1 MENTLQ
7 NNSKTVAG
15 TAAVVKLQKR
25 MAKTLLS
32 FCILFSMIL
41 GINVM
46 GYAQSSSQPVTQKT
60 CSIAKGGAAVNF
72 TVAGQL
78 PDNARVSA
86 TAVTRTMPNGSNALG
101 AYDITITKG
110 RSTWQPANGQ
120 PVQVTISDPAFA
132 DGTPLSVYHEGANG
146 LEFVANVTATNH
158 TITFPARSFSVY
170 IVGQQQANARLKVNF
185 VKSNGTESI
194 YVKQADLR
202 TDDLFEQVVYDPGAG
217 TLAPKVQFRGWTTN
231 ANYTADDITSGKT
244 IHGVRDSIRARL
256 TAGVTE
262 SQELTFYAMLMK
274 SYVVTYLDDRESTL
288 GQHEVT
294 FRADETNDQRD
305 YMVNMAYTP
314 SDVSHDFEGWLAS
327 EGGNNIVGW
336 SEGMAYN
343 NETVIQITGDV
354 VFSVNAPEGHWLV
367 FNENGKGAT
376 YNAPQFV
383 KSGQVTVK
391 PTLAEDAN
399 MIRKGYDFDGW
410 YTDQACTDGNEFVF
424 GHTISD
430 RTDIYAKWI
439 EKETANY
446 TVIIWKQN
454 VAGDGYDFAESI
466 LLTGQV
472 HQEIDVVTQVGSD
485 DNAYARV
492 NNVTKRYTGFHL
504 DRFDQNVTIVAEGSS
519 VLNVYFNRTQYTLHF
534 QAQTYDYEYTATTGN
549 NTPQY
554 GLIEGEYVQLTRV
567 QVDNTSSWF
576 SPDIYIWTYPTTTT
590 GYTGN
595 RYKYNNNGWYIT
607 NDRDDVYGY
616 VNEGYVPLSRSGNT
630 YRYSSLPYTGT
641 RYTRAGSYDWH
652 DIKTITA
659 LYEQDISSNFP
670 IQGTNGT
677 NYTGYV
683 WAPQSSN
690 VYTTGDVPYIEA
702 MREENTVFHAKQYG
716 TGTIV
721 HMYYYTE
728 ELENTPGSVLHNG
741 KYYKEHQHVR
751 INTDGEITSTRDEDF
766 SSILGYTQSYSE
778 PAYGSD
784 GRVDLD
790 NDNDYTIK
798 FYYSRN
804 VYSIVY
810 RDGVYV
816 DGNGNLIADAPYQS
830 SNLDSIGNI
839 TYGQDISSY
848 QSRVPSTIPTGY
860 VLEGWYI
867 DNTCQQLYDFNTMPY
882 NNITVYAKWRQIQYR
897 VFLHPEAGHDLSL
910 DWGKENQGM
919 AFRIDYGKRVSAPTG
934 RRNGYEFVGWF
945 TDNSYQHIFNA
956 DVYYLTEQ
964 TVTEDYD
971 KTVVMTDSINMWGEY
986 VDPTFNTDV
995 NRFWITKKLDLYA
1008 QWRATVDGATG
1019 IQVEYDANNGTNPP
1033 TDGHYY
1039 QDQSKAVAGAASTAP
1054 TGTTPS
1060 QVFSHWV
1067 VQRWNGT
1074 NYEDG
1079 TQIVD
1084 PGAQFTVNRSDAEI
1098 VITEWVNPNNET
1110 DVYTVPTAQ
1119 QHVTTPPDATHTKIK
1134 TATYKVRVKAVYKD
1148 VEEPTPT
1155 FITWFTNDG
1164 TGAIVRDDGNGSGP
1178 YPTLAI
1184 NEAVNIPAAPTRDC
1198 YTFKGWYKLHHN
1210 SQTAPTSYTV
1220 TAPNFLYYKDGQYYA
1235 DASYTSVATQVAA
1248 DEANPWEFLYAV
1260 WEQNPVTVTFNAN
1273 EGSGT
1278 MADQDFSCGT
1288 EQTLNANTY
1297 TRSGYCFQG
1306 WNTSSTA
1313 TTVEYADRASAS
1325 FEENTTLYAVWQEK
1339 LNPDFNLADSYCYGE
1354 TVTLSNTSPNGVAGT
1369 WSVSGGGTVTSINTT
1384 NEGTATYTF
1393 TPNDPTCS
1401 QPYSKTVT
1409 VNPRANA
1416 EITANPAAVCAGK
1429 STTLSVAEA
1438 HSYAWSTGDTDRE
1451 ITVTP
1456 TATANHYSVTVTAEG
1471 GCQTVGQIDITVNP
1485 NPTITSVTANDEKC
1499 TRPGNIEVAVS
1510 GGTPDYQYIINGTTK
1525 ATTATNRY
1533 NFVDLAANH
1542 DASTYDASAV
1552 TYNIEVKDAKGCS
1565 ATTSKVI
1572 KLSPTDFT
1580 VSPASISICSGNSFS
1595 FKPSATTDNVLYTW
1609 EAPQLG
1615 DCLEGGSANLTT
1627 PVAEITDVLTLKTDC
1642 TSGSATY
1649 HIHPRLGVCQLN
1661 AVDFTV
1667 GATMQVRPPV
1677 SLTFSDP
1684 GTVCGG
1690 DSVEVELT
1698 VANAVEG
1705 STLNWTF
1712 GEGKTYE
1719 QTKTVNIT
1727 SNDASQ
1733 SFTQKFR
1740 MPDTCKATIG
1750 LHVDY
1755 SPAPGDVCAAAG
1767 SYNFQIGIKDWT
1779 LPAGGKATVTCASEA
1794 TKPADSALP
1803 TVIDGCNNTLAP
1815 TYVGVTSNPET
1826 ITCGG
1831 TVTHTY
1837 SYKDCA
1843 GTEKFWTYTYTV
1855 TGPAAPTI
1863 SLASGTSAS
1872 NNLGCNPTE
1881 FPQITDANFVVTDAC
1896 NSNAKATVTK
1906 NPETTNKCDH
1916 YQTWTATYTN
1926 ACGVSATPVTVTQNW
1941 KATTQ
1946 PTISTDLAALIEK
1959 GCNWNGT
1966 DGAPSA
1972 TDFTVTTGDL
1982 CAENTAATVSGA
1994 TAVQDGCFK
2003 TQVWTASYTNTCGQS
2018 ASKSVTVKWPF
2029 DETNP
2034 TIDNIPDQNAEAAL
2048 NCKYKIPD
2056 LSTVAVNAAHD
2067 GCSNPTFVSQNPTAG
2082 TEYEQ
2087 QASARTI
2094 IVKVTVQDA
2103 CGNTAE
2109 RNVGVIIPAKMSLTA
2124 SADPATICINSSST
2138 LTATP
2143 ANNSGTVTYNSWTPS
2158 ATITGSGATVTATPT
2173 AVGTTTYTVSAVDA
2187 NGCDAT
2193 ATVDVT
2199 VSEELE
2205 LSITPAKQH
2214 ICNGG
2219 AITPITIT
2227 SSTTDL
2233 TVSGL
2238 PTGVEKSG
2246 STISGTPTSTTA
2258 NTYTFTV
2265 TANSTTACPAK
2276 SVTGTIVVP
2285 DPITVSATAT
2295 PATCANGDGTATV
2308 NATGG
2313 AGTLKY
2319 SYAFKYPAQHLGKDL
2334 STLTTANPDGL
2345 DTAVYVVTVT
2355 DSVGCSKTA
2364 EFTVGVESNFSVSVS
2379 SDPVVVCSGGSF
2391 SIVPTVTPSTLTGT
2405 TYTWDAPAQDPAGSV
2420 TGAAAQ
2426 TTPSDDIHGNDLVN
2440 TTNQVATL
2448 TYTVQPANGI
2458 CTATPIQVQVQ
2469 VSVSFY
2475 PQVQITAPDYTVCP
2489 NVGNKELEATFANV
2503 MTSTD
2508 TVIWVF
2514 NGGTPVEHRNVVST
2528 TDNKDNYTVSV
2539 PSNNCNTFYTYT
2551 VSYKDNHGCKN
2562 SKTGKVTVELA
2573 DNISITGGTN
2583 EKTVECVSAAQVKPH
2598 ELSPSVMPTVT
2609 DACGQDIS
2617 ADYNLTVEPEAV
2629 ECQGN
2634 MAYTYTYKDCDNH
2647 TKTWT
2652 FTYHVVRTT
2661 VPHQEGTVSANGQ
2674 VECVAAAVPPTTL
2687 PKVVDVCGEV
2697 LVAPTPVKEELITNC
2712 SGSVTYTYTYMD
2724 CANKPFVWQYVY
2736 QVEPTTPPTV
2746 NATGIENKKTVEC
2759 LADATAPTTIP
2770 TATSKCDEALTGEL
2784 TSTTDAPNPIVCE
2797 GTRTYTYTYT
2807 DCAGKT
2813 ATWDYVYT
2821 ITKKDFTMPSNDGT
2835 TVACI
2840 AQATQPTPPTVKDNC
2855 NGDLTVTGPVEGGT
2869 YDGCE
2874 GTKTYTWTYKDCSN
2888 KFSHDWVYTYTIER
2902 ADFTMPTNGD
2912 STVDCIADA
2921 VAPHT
2926 LTGVMPTVKDNCGN
2940 TLSPKT
2946 QPSTYEIPTTGGYDG
2961 CSGDVTYTYTYEDCE
2976 GNSHD
2981 WVYTYTIS
2989 APAAPT
2995 VSGWPSNQTGINS
3008 CYAGRPDFPT
3018 NDAVKALYTP
3028 ACDKTMSVTGYED
3041 KNITADNC
3049 GWSITREYT
3058 LTDGCNTVKNSI
3070 TYSGS
3075 DQMKPAIATGY
3086 ETTVPAT
3093 VSNCQFTYPDLRETI
3108 RTYATDNCTQ
3118 TAQLT
3123 ITQSPAQGTG
3133 ITPSATAQTL
3143 PVTITVKDK
3152 CENDSVITINVTVPA
3167 TMTMSITD
3175 YASVCYGTDDGYIK
3189 YSIVGGEPD
3198 YAVTL
3203 AGPTAKT
3210 ATQTAAGNY
3219 TLSGLADGAYTL
3231 TVKDANGCEV
3241 SANATIEQIQSTLT
3255 ITANSNSWT
3264 YDGNAHS
3271 DNGFVVSF
3279 DGATYNGTSGNP
3291 VTLSNGDVISGVTI
3305 TGSITNV
3312 TESPVANVVGTGIT
3326 ITRGTDDV
3334 TCFYNLKTVNGQL
3347 NITNSTALTLTC
3359 EDKNKEYDGTAL
3371 SYTATPSVT
3380 TGTTVSYSTDG
3391 GTTWSTTVPS
3401 ITNVSESPLTVNVK
3415 AENSNYATAT
3425 CNFTLTI
3432 TPKPL
3437 TITVNDTKVYDGAV
3451 LVSGLAKATA
3461 TGLVDGDAL
3470 TAGEVTTNEKNVGTY
3485 TYNSTA
3491 TISVPFATTKGIG
3504 NYNVTYTTSQIIT
3517 KATLTLV
3524 SANLSKEYDGIALVN
3539 GSTPLA
3545 TETGWITGEGATYT
3559 FTGSQLDKGTS
3570 PNSFDIVPNTNTDL
3584 NNYDIQKT
3592 EGTLEVLKNTTVIT
3606 LTANSN
3612 EKFYDGTPLVDP
3624 GYFYNTSLLAAT
3636 DTIVATVEGTR
3647 THVGTSPNK
3656 ITEYH
3661 VYRGMKGGAKA
3672 LVDVTD
3678 NYTITKAD
3686 GTLEVKKQKVTITA
3700 ASADYTYDGA
3710 VHTNPAYSV
3719 TGLISPD
3726 AITAVTSG
3734 SIQFPNQSPQDNV
3747 IASYTFTTGDPND
3760 YEVVTVKGVLTMACT
3775 PVTLAITADS
3785 YSEKYDGDTHSKNSY
3800 QLVVDGGTPINVTG
3814 ATHTFSNGDV
3824 LTVNINGSI
3833 THVAESDVTNEIT
3846 SYTIMHGTTDMMTEG
3861 CYTVTTTN
3869 GKLTVTCR
3877 NITLTSGDAS
3887 KTYDGTP
3894 LSNETVEVT
3903 GDGFVSG
3910 EGATYSNFNS
3920 ITNVSENAANNNTFS
3935 YTFNTG
3941 TTATDYC
3948 VTPAYGT
3955 LTINPLKN
3963 VKVVVT
3969 EHSAEYD
3976 YDGTA
3981 KTVTGYD
3988 LTSIS
3993 DPLYT
3998 AADFSFVG
4006 PQADSTVTQTEV
4018 GHYPMGITAN
4028 DFKNNNTNFED
4039 VIFTVVDGFL
4049 DIYPEIIIPATY
4061 DVIPVTCYGDGD
4073 GAVSIPVT
4081 GGKPGD
4087 PQYTYNVTGPANY
4100 TGSTNSPLVLT
4111 NLAPGTYSVTISDA
4125 LGYEKYT
4132 SFEITQPDKL
4142 VATIT
4147 VPTSCPNQPTY
4158 AVSATVTGGNGGNIY
4173 AWSGD
4178 ATDANAASTTV
4189 AMQGTNDCGHEY
4201 TVTVNVTDS
4210 KNCKATD
4217 TKKFTVVD
4225 NEDPDFTVPAD
4236 VTICRAADGSFDAS
4250 VSITGEPDP
4259 TTYSDNCT
4267 SNASDFVMTV
4277 VNRDT
4282 LPTSDLATRIL
4293 TREWTLTDL
4302 CNNSTTKEQKIY
4314 INPTVVMDTPADQ
4327 TICDGEDI
4335 APVTFTTTVADGTM
4349 SYDWTSSNTTTITG
4363 LAAAGNGDI
4372 PATTLVNTQAT
4383 AQTTTITVTPTY
4395 TNNGKDCVGEPVT
4408 FTITVKPSATG
4419 MNNLTAYIKCNGDAF
4434 TATPTGTKIPT
4445 GTQYTW
4451 TVTPNTNVTGYSDQ
4465 TTPVDAP
4472 ISQNL
4477 TNTSNAL
4484 QTVVY
4489 NVTPVTD
4496 GCNGETFTISVDVE
4510 PTPVL
4515 TLNCPADVNK
4525 QLNFGECE
4533 AEVTPTEL
4541 GEPTWT
4547 HSLGWTTITITN
4559 DAPADHMYP
4568 EGDNIVTWTM
4578 EDECG
4583 NKATCQQHVIVTFP
4597 PCPDAVDKDGNV
4609 YHSVHIDCDCWTVRN
4624 LESLTYPDY
4633 ATNHTTA
4640 HPNAGAAIPGVYNY
4654 TSSEYPNTNENVT
4667 NFGRLYDWP
4676 SVVNGGALNDYGHVQ
4691 GICPDGWYVPTA
4703 AQYDALNAHGAD
4715 ALKDSRFWLDGGG
4728 SNTTGFSSLPGGYYD
4743 GSIQRYLNLMGEDY
4757 YWSTTLEGGVPTP
4770 SASSMRYNCE
4780 SLIDADVR
4788 EGLGYSVRCVK
4799 ERK

>member
-15 TAAVVKLQKR
+15 TAAVAKLQKR

-86 TAVTRTMPNGSNALG
+86 TSVSRTLPNGKQVMG

-110 RSTWQPANGQ
+110 RSTWQPAAGQ
-120 PVQVTISDPAFA
+120 PVQVTITDPAFA
-132 DGTPLSVYHEGANG
+132 DGTPLTVYHEGANG

-158 TITFPARSFSVY
+158 TITFPAQSFSVY
-170 IVGQQQANARLKVNF
+170 IVGQQENDYRLKVTFHKVDNTT
-185 VKSNGTESI
+185 VDI
-194 YVKQADLR
+194 YVKPADL
-202 TDDLFEQVVYDPGAG
+202 TGDHFNTILYDPGAG
-217 TLAPKVQFRGWTTN
+217 TLPGNTQFRGWIQDVP
-231 ANYTADDITSGKT
+231 NYTSDNVSQAKDIS
-244 IHGVRDSIRARL
+244 GVRAIVRQML
-256 TAGVTE
+256 ETGVSE
-262 SQELTFYAMLMK
+262 GDHVDFYAMYFK
-274 SYVVTYLDDRESTL
+274 SFLVVYLDENGATL
-288 GQHEVT
+288 GSHDILIPGSST
-294 FRADETNDQRD
+294 ATSTTYR
-305 YMVNMAYTP
+305 VNMGYTP
-314 SDVSHDFEGWLAS
+314 QDNNHAFMGWQPNSGCSNISGCESATTVYP
-327 EGGNNIVGW
+327 NN
-336 SEGMAYN
+336 
-343 NETVIQITGDV
+343 TDITISGDV
-354 VFSVNAPEGHWLV
+354 VFGVNSPEGHWLV
-367 FNENGKGAT
+367 FDENGKGGK

-383 KSGQVTVK
+383 RSGQVTQRPV
-391 PTLAEDAN
+391 PDAE
-399 MIRKGYDFDGW
+399 MIRFGYTFGGW
-410 YTDQACTDGNEFVF
+410 YTNAACTAGNEFTF
-424 GHTISD
+424 GNTLSD
-430 RTDIYAKWI
+430 NITIYAKWI
-439 EKETANY
+439 ANTTANY
-446 TVIIWKQN
+446 TVIIWTQN
-454 VAGDGYDFAESI
+454 VSANGYDFKESI
-466 LLTGQV
+466 RLSGNVGTN
-472 HQEIDVVTQVGSD
+472 INTVTISGTAGN
-485 DNAYARV
+485 DNSYVSVAGTR
-492 NNVTKRYTGFHL
+492 KQYTGFHL
-504 DRFDQNVTIVAEGSS
+504 DHLDQNVQIKTEGNSI
-519 VLNVYFNRTQYTLHF
+519 LNVYYNRTSYTLTF
-534 QAQTYDYEYTATTGN
+534 R
-549 NTPQY
+549 QY
-554 GLIEGEYVQLTRV
+554 RNSGT
-567 QVDNTSSWF
+567 
-576 SPDIYIWTYPTTTT
+576 
-590 GYTGN
+590 
-595 RYKYNNNGWYIT
+595 
-607 NDRDDVYGY
+607 VY
-616 VNEGYVPLSRSGNT
+616 
-630 YRYSSLPYTGT
+630 
-641 RYTRAGSYDWH
+641 
-652 DIKTITA
+652 KTITA
-659 LYEQDISSNFP
+659 LYEQPIGSNFP
-670 IQGTNGT
+670 ITSNG
-677 NYTGYV
+677 
-683 WAPQSSN
+683 ASSTWRWEPRNSSTFSEVLIYIDVMPAEN
-690 VYTTGDVPYIEA
+690 VT
-702 MREENTVFHAKQYG
+702 F
-716 TGTIV
+716 
-721 HMYYYTE
+721 
-728 ELENTPGSVLHNG
+728 
-741 KYYKEHQHVR
+741 
-751 INTDGEITSTRDEDF
+751 TRDEANYSTKYMEFWVEALPGQTGTTRTFNGKTFVKYGNTIPANYNFFTEAEDF
-766 SSILGYTQSYSE
+766 VDLSGY
-778 PAYGSD
+778 AKFGSD
-784 GRVDLD
+784 PAFSGGQANPGNGQTLYLY
-790 NDNDYTIK
+790 YTRLAYPIT
-798 FYYSRN
+798 YM
-804 VYSIVY
+804 
-810 RDGVYV
+810 DGAYFDG
-816 DGNGNLIADAPYQS
+816 DGNTLTETDRGLIHETDDIPYE
-830 SNLDSIGNI
+830 SNL
-839 TYGQDISSY
+839 TSY
-848 QSRVPSTIPTGY
+848 NKGGDNFYNPTPSDGF
-860 VLEGWYI
+860 VFECWCI
-867 DNTCQQLYDFNTMPY
+867 DKAGTHPYTFTTMPKGG
-882 NNITVYAKWRQIQYR
+882 ITLYAKWRQIQYR
-897 VFLHPEAGHDLSL
+897 VFLHPNAGTQSTDPSL
-910 DWGKENQGM
+910 FWGTAGQKMN
-919 AFRIDYGKRVSAPTG
+919 FRISYGGKVSAPTG
-934 RRNGYEFVGWF
+934 TRNNYEFVGWYKDA
-945 TDNSYQHIFNA
+945 TCTNSFNA
-956 DVYYLTEQ
+956 DAFILNETN
-964 TVTEDYD
+964 VTAAYD
-971 KTVVMTDSINMWGEY
+971 KTTDFTDDMDIWGNGATWNSDIIGY
-986 VDPTFNTDV
+986 NGAD
-995 NRFWITKKLDLYA
+995 RFWITKKLDIYA
-1008 QWRATVDGATG
+1008 KWRATVDGAIGIGIVYDVTG
-1019 IQVEYDANNGTNPP
+1019 GSPGR
-1033 TDGHYY
+1033 TDNRLY
-1039 QDQSKAVAGAASTAP
+1039 QDNVSANAAAAP
-1054 TGTTPS
+1054 VSSDATK
-1060 QVFSHWV
+1060 VFSHWQ
-1067 VQRWNGT
+1067 VQRWNGS
-1074 NYEDG
+1074 NYEDVPG
-1079 TQIVD
+1079 DTVL
-1084 PGAQFTVNRSDAEI
+1084 PGAPFTVLKSLSKAI
-1098 VITEWVNPNNET
+1098 VTKWQNPANTN
-1110 DVYTVPTAQ
+1110 DILTVDNPAPG
-1119 QHVTTPPDATHTKIK
+1119 TTPPDETHTKIYE
-1134 TATYKVRVKAVYKD
+1134 ATYTMQLRAVYIPI
-1148 VEEPTPT
+1148 EEPTPT
-1155 FITWFTNDG
+1155 HITWFKHDG
-1164 TGAIVRDDGNGSGP
+1164 SEALVREDGPDD
-1178 YPTLAI
+1178 LDI
-1184 NEAVNIPAAPTRDC
+1184 NEAVNIPTLTEVGT
-1198 YTFKGWYKLHHN
+1198 YTGHTFLGWYRG
-1210 SQTAPTSYTV
+1210 SETTAASVSATA
-1220 TAPNFLYYKDGQYYA
+1220 APNFLWYNATDGKYYA
-1235 DASYTSVATQVAA
+1235 ESTFENEATQVAA
-1248 DEANPWEFLYAV
+1248 DERIPYHNLFASWRP
-1260 WEQNPVTVTFNAN
+1260 
-1273 EGSGT
+1273 
-1278 MADQDFSCGT
+1278 
-1288 EQTLNANTY
+1288 NTY
-1297 TRSGYCFQG
+1297 KVHFNENGSDVTGSMSDQNFVYDVAQNLTANAFEREGYCFQG
-1306 WNTSSTA
+1306 WSTTA
-1313 TTVEYADRASAS
+1313 TGSVEYTNQQEVINLTAVDQAVV
-1325 FEENTTLYAVWQEK
+1325 NLYAVWQEN
-1339 LNPDFNLADSYCYGE
+1339 LTPDFNLADSYCYGE
-1354 TVTLSNTSPNGVAGT
+1354 NVPLSNTSPNGVAGT
-1369 WSVSGGGTVTSINTT
+1369 WSCNDATVIAINTT
-1384 NEGTATYTF
+1384 NVGTATYTF

-1409 VNPRANA
+1409 VNPQASATIVADPA
-1416 EITANPAAVCAGK
+1416 EVCEGK

-1438 HSYAWSTGDTDRE
+1438 QSYKWSTNETTQT

-1456 TATANHYSVTVTAEG
+1456 TATANHYSVTVTAVG
-1471 GCQTVGQIDITVNP
+1471 GCQTVGQIDVTVNP

-1499 TRPGNIEVAVS
+1499 TKPGNIEVTVS

-1525 ATTATNRY
+1525 ATTATNSY
-1533 NFVDLAANH
+1533 DFVDLAAKH
-1542 DASTYDASAV
+1542 DASSYEASAV
-1552 TYNIEVKDAKGCS
+1552 TYNIEVKDSKGCS
-1565 ATTSKVI
+1565 ATTSEVI
-1572 KLSPTDFT
+1572 KLHPEEITLSPI
-1580 VSPASISICSGNSFS
+1580 SISTCSGYSFS
-1595 FKPSATTDNVLYTW
+1595 FKPSATTDEIKYTW
-1609 EAPQLG
+1609 NAPAMT
-1615 DCLEGGSANLTT
+1615 CLTGGTANTT
-1627 PVAEITDVLTLKTDC
+1627 PSTQVTGTLSLADGC
-1642 TSGSATY
+1642 TNGSATY
-1649 HIHPRLGVCQLN
+1649 TLHPTYGVCTLP
-1661 AVDFTV
+1661 DFTV
-1667 GATMQVRPPV
+1667 DVAATLAVRPPV
-1677 SLTFSDP
+1677 TLTFTNP
-1684 GTVCGG
+1684 GTVCGNTTQG
-1690 DSVEVELT
+1690 ITLT

-1719 QTKTVNIT
+1719 QTETNTTTGAT
-1727 SNDASQ
+1727 SQTFTQ
-1733 SFTQKFR
+1733 SFT
-1740 MPDTCKATIG
+1740 MPDSCTTTAT

-1755 SPAPGDVCAAAG
+1755 LDNAASPACNASGGMDVE
-1767 SYNFQIGIKDWT
+1767 IGIKTWT
-1779 LPAGGKATVTCASEA
+1779 LPDGGTATVTCASEA

-1803 TVIDGCNNTLAP
+1803 TVVDGCNNTLAP
-1815 TYVGVTSNPET
+1815 TYVGVTSDPAT

-1837 SYKDCA
+1837 RYKDCA
-1843 GTEKFWTYTYTV
+1843 GTEKDWTYTYTV

-1872 NNLGCNPTE
+1872 NNLGCNPTD
-1881 FPQITDANFVVTDAC
+1881 FPQLTDENFVVTDAC

-2094 IVKVTVQDA
+2094 IVEVTVQDA
-2103 CGNTAE
+2103 CGNTAKK
-2109 RNVGVIIPAKMSLTA
+2109 NVGVIIPAKMSLTA

-2173 AVGTTTYTVSAVDA
+2173 TDGTTTYTVSAVDA
-2187 NGCDAT
+2187 NGCSAT

-2227 SSTTDL
+2227 SSTSDL

-2246 STISGTPTSTTA
+2246 TTISGTPTSTTA

-2319 SYAFKYPAQHLGKDL
+2319 SYAFKYPAQHPGKDL
-2334 STLTTANPDGL
+2334 STLTTANPTGL

-2364 EFTVGVESNFSVSVS
+2364 EFTVGVESNFEVSVS

-2391 SIVPTVTPSTLTGT
+2391 SIVPTVIPSTLTGT
-2405 TYTWDAPAQDPAGSV
+2405 TYTWDAPEQVPAGSV
-2420 TGAAAQ
+2420 TGTSAQ
-2426 TTPSDDIHGNDLVN
+2426 TSPSDDIHGENLVN
-2440 TTNQVATL
+2440 TTDQVATL

-2458 CTATPIQVQVQ
+2458 CTATPVQVQVE

-2475 PQVQITAPDYTVCP
+2475 PQVQITTPDYTVCP
-2489 NVGNKELEATFANV
+2489 NVGNQKLEATFANV

-2508 TVIWVF
+2508 TVIWQF
-2514 NGGTPVEHRNVVST
+2514 NGGSQIVHYDSVST

-2583 EKTVECVSAAQVKPH
+2583 EKTVECVSAAQVNPH

-2617 ADYNLTVEPEAV
+2617 ADYTLTAVPEAV
-2629 ECQGN
+2629 ECQGD
-2634 MAYTYTYKDCDNH
+2634 MAYTYTYEDCDNH

-2661 VPHQEGTVSANGQ
+2661 APHQVGTVPYTSV
-2674 VECVAAAVPPTTL
+2674 VECVAAAVAPTTL
-2687 PKVVDVCGEV
+2687 PKVEDVCGKV
-2697 LVAPTPVKEELITNC
+2697 LNDPTMVKEELITNC
-2712 SGSVTYTYTYMD
+2712 SGSVTYTYTYKD
-2724 CANKPFVWQYVY
+2724 CANKTFEWQYVY

-2759 LADATAPTTIP
+2759 LSDATAPTTIP
-2770 TATSKCDEALTGEL
+2770 TATSKCDEALTGVL
-2784 TSTTDAPNPIVCE
+2784 TSTTDVPNPIACE

-2902 ADFTMPTNGD
+2902 ADFTMPDNAGT
-2912 STVDCIADA
+2912 TVDCIADA

-2926 LTGVMPTVKDNCGN
+2926 LTGVMPTVKDQCNEN
-2940 TLSPKT
+2940 ILSPVE
-2946 QPSTYEIPTTGGYDG
+2946 PLPTTYTVGTYDG
-2961 CSGDVTYTYTYEDCE
+2961 CSGTVTYTYTYKDCE

-2995 VSGWPSNQTGINS
+2995 VSGWPTNQTGINS
-3008 CYAGRPDFPT
+3008 CYAGRPDFPA
-3018 NDAVKALYTP
+3018 DADVLAYYTA
-3028 ACDKTMSVTGYED
+3028 ACSKTMSVKEPST
-3041 KNITADNC
+3041 DNVTSGDDC
-3049 GWSITREYT
+3049 GWSITREYV
-3058 LTDGCNTVKNSI
+3058 LTDGCTTVKPTI

-3075 DQMKPAIATGY
+3075 DQTKPAIATGY
-3086 ETTVPAT
+3086 PAAVPASVT
-3093 VSNCQFTYPDLRETI
+3093 NCVFTYPDLRDTV
-3108 RTYATDNCTQ
+3108 RKYSTDNCT
-3118 TAQLT
+3118 AKEQLA

-3143 PVTITVKDK
+3143 PVTITVKDQ
-3152 CENDSVITINVTVPA
+3152 CENDSVIKINVTVPA
-3167 TMTMSITD
+3167 TMDMTITD
-3175 YASVCYGTDDGYIK
+3175 YASLCYGTDDGYIK

-3203 AGPTAKT
+3203 AGPTEKT

-3219 TLSGLADGAYTL
+3219 TLDGLADGAYTL

-3241 SANATIEQIQSTLT
+3241 SATATIEQIQSTLT

-3271 DNGFVVSF
+3271 DPGFTVTF
-3279 DGATYNGTSGNP
+3279 GTETHTVASGNT
-3291 VTLSNGDVISGVTI
+3291 VTLNNNDVISNISI

-3326 ITRGTDDV
+3326 ITRNGTDDV

-3359 EDKNKEYDGTAL
+3359 EDKSKEYDGTAL

-3491 TISVPFATTKGIG
+3491 TISVPFATTLGIG
-3504 NYNVTYTTSQIIT
+3504 NYDVTYTTSQIIT
-3517 KATLTLV
+3517 KAPLTLV
-3524 SANLSKEYDGIALVN
+3524 SADLSKEYDGIALVN

-3570 PNSFDIVPNTNTDL
+3570 PNSFDIVPNTGTDL
-3584 NNYDIQKT
+3584 NNYQISKT

-3606 LTANSN
+3606 LTANSD
-3612 EKFYDGTPLVDP
+3612 EKFYDGLPLTNN
-3624 GYFYNTSLLAAT
+3624 GYTYDISLLAAS
-3636 DTIVATVEGTR
+3636 DTIVAVVEGTR
-3647 THVGTSPNK
+3647 THVGTSPNV
-3656 ITEYH
+3656 ITDYH

-3672 LVDVTD
+3672 IEDVTG
-3678 NYTITKAD
+3678 NYTISKVD

-3719 TGLISPD
+3719 TGLVSPD

-3747 IASYTFTTGDPND
+3747 IASYEFTTGDPND
-3760 YEVVTVKGVLTMACT
+3760 YDVETVKGTLTMACT

-3785 YSEKYDGDTHSKNSY
+3785 YNEKYDGNAHTMNSY

-3861 CYTVTTTN
+3861 CYTVQTTN

-3894 LSNETVEVT
+3894 LSKETVEVT

-3920 ITNVSENAANNNTFS
+3920 ITNVSENAANNNTFD

-3963 VKVVVT
+3963 VEVVVT

-3993 DPLYT
+3993 SPLYT

-4006 PQADSTVTQTEV
+4006 PQADSTVTETEV
-4018 GHYPMGITAN
+4018 GHHPMGIVAA
-4028 DFKNNNTNFED
+4028 DFQNNNTNFED

-4087 PQYTYNVTGPANY
+4087 PQYTYNITGPANY

-4158 AVSATVTGGNGGNIY
+4158 AVSATVTGGNGGNTY

-4282 LPTSDLATRIL
+4282 LPASDLATRIL

-4372 PATTLVNTQAT
+4372 PATTLVNTQTT

-4419 MNNLTAYIKCNGDAF
+4419 MDDLTAYIRCNGDAF

-4547 HSLGWTTITITN
+4547 HSLGWTAITITN
-4559 DAPADHMYP
+4559 DAPADNMYP

-4799 ERK
+4799 ERE